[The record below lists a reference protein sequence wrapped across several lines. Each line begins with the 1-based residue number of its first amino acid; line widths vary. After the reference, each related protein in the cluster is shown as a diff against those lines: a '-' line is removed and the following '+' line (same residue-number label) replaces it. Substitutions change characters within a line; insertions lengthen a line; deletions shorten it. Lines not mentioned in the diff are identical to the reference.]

1 MLIAFRT
8 FSNEKHLKIT
18 SYWAISCTTY
28 FVPVPWVNDMETSTM
43 ISIEDNSQDFQKA
56 VLNILEDFE
65 TEKKQLEQSQYA
77 FLNILEDNDEE
88 RKQLQQSQRAFLNIL
103 EDMDVEKNKLE
114 IEISARKHTEERLKQ
129 ANMELDNFAYAAS
142 HDLKAPLRVIANAS
156 QWLEEDLT
164 EHLTDETRENM
175 ALLRGRV
182 KRMEKLLDDLL
193 EYSRIGRKED
203 ERFLESVQGD
213 ALMNNI
219 IELLSPPQN
228 FIVTVGKD
236 FSKITVKRMPLQQI
250 LLNLISNAIKHHDK
264 KEGHI
269 DTMVEVGDQYYT
281 FSVKDDGP
289 GIASQFHEQIFQ
301 LFQTLKP
308 RDQVEGSG
316 MGLAMVKK
324 YVERVGGKLH
334 LESSE
339 GHGSTFSFTWP
350 INR

>member
-1 MLIAFRT
+1 MFIAFRT
-8 FSNEKHLKIT
+8 FSNEKNLKIT

-65 TEKKQLEQSQYA
+65 TEK
-77 FLNILEDNDEE
+77 
-88 RKQLQQSQRAFLNIL
+88 KQLQQSQRAFLNIL

-182 KRMEKLLDDLL
+182 KRMEK
-193 EYSRIGRKED
+193 
-203 ERFLESVQGD
+203 F
-213 ALMNNI
+213 
-219 IELLSPPQN
+219 
-228 FIVTVGKD
+228 
-236 FSKITVKRMPLQQI
+236 
-250 LLNLISNAIKHHDK
+250 
-264 KEGHI
+264 
-269 DTMVEVGDQYYT
+269 
-281 FSVKDDGP
+281 
-289 GIASQFHEQIFQ
+289 
-301 LFQTLKP
+301 
-308 RDQVEGSG
+308 
-316 MGLAMVKK
+316 
-324 YVERVGGKLH
+324 
-334 LESSE
+334 
-339 GHGSTFSFTWP
+339 
-350 INR
+350 